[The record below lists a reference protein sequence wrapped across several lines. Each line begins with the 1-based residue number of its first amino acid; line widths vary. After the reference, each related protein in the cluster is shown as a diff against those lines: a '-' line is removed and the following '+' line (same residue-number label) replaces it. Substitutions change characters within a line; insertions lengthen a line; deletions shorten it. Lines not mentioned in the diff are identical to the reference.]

1 MATIA
6 VENYVKRLFIQQQ
19 REPGQR
25 VAMGKLARAMEVAPG
40 TATAMVKG
48 LCESGLVDYE
58 PRGGALLTPAGEAI
72 ALHVLR
78 RHRLVELFLVNVL
91 HLDWSE
97 VHEEAERLEHAISDK
112 LLERL
117 DEMLGRPAVDPH
129 GDPIPTARG
138 KVHKHQSRSLA
149 AGGEGRVR
157 VVRVMDQDP
166 RFLQMVDRMGL
177 MPGSTAVVESL
188 NAAADAV
195 TIRPDDREAVT
206 LGMSAAEKIQVEAV

>member
-1 MATIA
+1 LATIA